1 MRRVNS
7 IITAFIMLL
16 FLVHMIWGGLL
27 LAGIVKGGSKVFSVI
42 SMIMMILICL
52 HVIISVKLM
61 VDTMIASR
69 KAGAFYFRENKLFL
83 ARWISGFA
91 LVFFI
96 AVHVLI
102 FNGSNEGGVYRLNPF
117 GIAALISQI
126 LMVVCLVL
134 HIVLNVRP
142 LKIAFGFSDKRKESY
157 DFAVVMAILLLI
169 AAAAFLI
176 YYLRWQA

>member
-1 MRRVNS
+1 MRRANS
-7 IITAFIMLL
+7 VITALIMLL
-16 FLVHMIWGGLL
+16 FLVHMIWGGLI
-27 LAGIVKGGSKVFSVI
+27 LAGMVKGGSRVFSFA
-42 SMIMMILICL
+42 SMLLMILICL
-52 HVIISVKLM
+52 HVIISVKLT
-61 VDTMIASR
+61 VDTIIASR

-83 ARWISGFA
+83 ARRISGLA
-91 LVFFI
+91 LVVFI
-96 AVHVLI
+96 AVHVLV

>member
-52 HVIISVKLM
+52 HVIISVKLT
-61 VDTMIASR
+61 VDTIIASR

-83 ARWISGFA
+83 ARRISGFA

>member
-16 FLVHMIWGGLL
+16 FLVHMIWGRLL

-52 HVIISVKLM
+52 HVIISVKLT
-61 VDTMIASR
+61 VDTIIASR

-83 ARWISGFA
+83 ARRISGFA

-96 AVHVLI
+96 AVHMLI

>member
-1 MRRVNS
+1 MRRVNP
-7 IITAFIMLL
+7 IVTALIMLL

-27 LAGIVKGGSKVFSVI
+27 LAGIVKGGSRVFSVI

-52 HVIISVKLM
+52 HVIISVKLT
-61 VDTMIASR
+61 VDTIIASR

-83 ARWISGFA
+83 ARRISGFA

-117 GIAALISQI
+117 GMAALISQI

>member
-52 HVIISVKLM
+52 HVIISVKLT

-83 ARWISGFA
+83 ARRISGFA

>member
-7 IITAFIMLL
+7 IVTALIMPL
-16 FLVHMIWGGLL
+16 FLVHMIWGGHL

-52 HVIISVKLM
+52 HVIISVKLT
-61 VDTMIASR
+61 VDTMIASC

-83 ARWISGFA
+83 ARRISGFA

>member
-7 IITAFIMLL
+7 IVTALIMLL

-27 LAGIVKGGSKVFSVI
+27 LAGIVKGGSRVFSVI

-52 HVIISVKLM
+52 HVIISVKLT
-61 VDTMIASR
+61 VDTIIASR

-83 ARWISGFA
+83 ARRISGFA

-117 GIAALISQI
+117 GMAALISQI